1 MADTGFSLLPARTHT
16 HTQTFSVISCPLT
29 FLTYFLFPLDSA
41 HLFPYLW
48 LTSSASSLTHTNTDS
63 EREGWVYLRW
73 RGDKSR
79 HEEKKNLQGGKFRGR
94 RELKTERKG
103 GVKGGSRKVTRGYFW
118 FPLENPQT
126 HTRVLAESR
135 WDAENIPSSSFP
147 SSPLLT
153 CLHRLHLFSLHCM
166 FAGGCVCVNGF
177 TSPLIYHFF
186 SPILLHSQTWRHM
199 EV

>member
-1 MADTGFSLLPARTHT
+1 MADTGFSLLPAHTHT
-16 HTQTFSVISCPLT
+16 HTFSDFFCHLLSPDLHHLLSLSVRVSTLVSLPLT
-29 FLTYFLFPLDSA
+29 NLLCFFSHAHKHRQWARGMSVSPLT
-41 HLFPYLW
+41 W
-48 LTSSASSLTHTNTDS
+48 WQKQT
-63 EREGWVYLRW
+63 RR
-73 RGDKSR
+73 
-79 HEEKKNLQGGKFRGR
+79 KKNLQGGKFRGR

-166 FAGGCVCVNGF
+166 FAGGCVCVWMV
-177 TSPLIYHFF
+177 
-186 SPILLHSQTWRHM
+186 LHLR
-199 EV
+199 